1 MLCSIHDIRGYTLPL
16 TVTAQT
22 SPFFFGGIVAA
33 LSVPFLIHRLPGHVI
48 FFTAMCAFMIG
59 NILAATAPVDG
70 IYWGNTFFSILIG
83 VFGAGRVFF
92 FYLFFFCFFGLGDN
106 YMN

>member
-1 MLCSIHDIRGYTLPL
+1 MHCSIHDIRGYTLPL

-92 FYLFFFCFFGLGDN
+92 FIFLFFFVFLAWAIIT
-106 YMN
+106 